1 VKLALIIIGLMCA
14 AFIGGFVLAGWVRQ
28 STIDELHREVKQCQD
43 GRARLQ
49 ELIDTLTQE
58 LGTLRRSLGG

>member
-1 VKLALIIIGLMCA
+1 MKLALIILALVAA
-14 AFIGGFVLAGWVRQ
+14 AFTGGFFVAAWVRQ
-28 STIDELHREVKQCQD
+28 STIDELHQDLVSCRE

-49 ELIDTLTQE
+49 ELIDGLTQE